1 MIWGYSPVSG
11 PLPPELQHFVEQELA
26 SGRYRSR
33 DEVIC
38 EGLRLLRE
46 RRLYELRREIDVGL
60 EQLDRG
66 EGIEFEDEQALKA
79 FFEDIKQ
86 RGRERLEAHESGK

>member
-1 MIWGYSPVSG
+1 MSG
-11 PLPPELQHFVEQELA
+11 PLPPELQHFVERELA
-26 SGRYRSR
+26 SGRYRSP

-46 RRLYELRREIDVGL
+46 RRRYELRREIDAGL
-60 EQLDRG
+60 QQLERG
-66 EGIEFEDEQALKA
+66 EGIELEDEQALAA

-86 RGRERLEAHESGK
+86 RGRQRLEAHESGT

>member
-11 PLPPELQHFVEQELA
+11 PLPPELPHFVERELA

-66 EGIEFEDEQALKA
+66 AGIELEDEQALKA

>member
-1 MIWGYSPVSG
+1 
-11 PLPPELQHFVEQELA
+11 LPSELQHFVEQELA

-46 RRLYELRREIDVGL
+46 RRRYELRREIDVGL
-60 EQLDRG
+60 QQLDRG
-66 EGIEFEDEQALKA
+66 EGIELEDEQALKA

-86 RGRERLEAHESGK
+86 RGRERREAHESGT